1 MLDRAEHV
9 ILTGLDLTLD
19 EVVRAA
25 RDAPPVALG
34 HDAVERMN
42 AAREV
47 VERAAGRGDV
57 VYGLSTGVGVN
68 RRIPVDPRTPTAA
81 GAAILHEH
89 RVAQGRVAPDD
100 VTRATMVILANG
112 FARGTAGV
120 RPALAERLVDAL
132 NAGTL
137 PLVRSLGSIGQ
148 ADLGPLADLALGIFG
163 DNDVAAGEA
172 LALIDNNAFGTAS
185 AALAVADAEYL
196 ADLLDVAG
204 ALSLEAFA
212 ANLDH
217 VHPIVAV
224 SRPYAGIRH
233 SLERIR
239 GLLDGSALLA
249 RGAARNLQDPTCFR
263 SLPQVNGAFH
273 DALSFARSQ
282 LAVELNASQGNPIVV
297 PEEDRL
303 ISVANFDVAPVAQS
317 VDLVRVSFATAIT
330 SSCERSVKLLDAA
343 WSGLATG
350 LALPGARPESVGIA
364 MLGIAAESL
373 ASDARAFGHPVS
385 YDVVSTSE
393 AEGIEDRM
401 TMLPLG
407 ARLLADQIDR
417 ARRVL
422 AIELA
427 VATRA
432 LVLRRP
438 DPAGTGTGRVADRVA
453 EALAWVRTG
462 EGDPDV
468 EPLLDGLAR
477 LAPDAGS
484 PHLT

>member
-1 MLDRAEHV
+1 MYNRAERV

-19 EVVRAA
+19 DVVRI
-25 RDAPPVALG
+25 
-34 HDAVERMN
+34 
-42 AAREV
+42 AREASPV
-47 VERAAGRGDV
+47 TLGRDGVDRMRESREVIERAAGRGDV
-57 VYGLSTGVGVN
+57 VYGLNTGVGVN
-68 RRIPVDPRTPTAA
+68 SRVSVDLRTASTA
-81 GAAILHEH
+81 GAALLREH
-89 RVAQGRVAPDD
+89 RIAQGRVARDD
-100 VTRATMVILANG
+100 VVRATMAILANG
-112 FARGTAGV
+112 LARGMVGV
-120 RPALAERLVDAL
+120 RPALAQRLVDAL
-132 NAGTL
+132 NAGQL

-148 ADLGPLADLALGIFG
+148 ADLGPLADLAIGLLGEDG
-163 DNDVAAGEA
+163 VTAGEA

-185 AALAVADAEYL
+185 AALAVADAEHL

-217 VHPIVAV
+217 VHPAIAA
-224 SRPYAGIRH
+224 SRPYPGIGR
-233 SLERIR
+233 SLDRIR

-249 RGAARNLQDPTCFR
+249 RGSGRSLQDPICFR
-263 SLPQVNGAFH
+263 SLPHVNGAFH
-273 DALSFARSQ
+273 DAVSFARSQ

-303 ISVANFDVAPVAQS
+303 IAVANFDIAPIAQS

-343 WSGLATG
+343 WSGLPTG
-350 LALPGARPESVGIA
+350 LALSGARPESVGIA
-364 MLGIAAESL
+364 MLGIAAQSL
-373 ASDARAFGHPVS
+373 ASEARALGHPVS

-407 ARLLADQIDR
+407 ARLLGDQIDL

-432 LVLRRP
+432 LLLRRP
-438 DPAGTGTGRVADRVA
+438 DPRGTGNGRVADRVA
-453 EALAWVRTG
+453 EALAWLRTG

-468 EPLLDGLAR
+468 EPLLPGLAR

-484 PHLT
+484 SHFS